1 MNLSS
6 RKTCQ
11 NSWIASLVFT
21 VGWLG
26 ISLAQSVDR
35 AS

>member
-11 NSWIASLVFT
+11 NSWVASLIFIA
-21 VGWLG
+21 GWC
-26 ISLAQSVDR
+26 
-35 AS
+35 

>member
-11 NSWIASLVFT
+11 YSWVASLAFGA
-21 VGWLG
+21 GWL
-26 ISLAQSVDR
+26 
-35 AS
+35 

>member
-11 NSWIASLVFT
+11 NSWVASLVL
-21 VGWLG
+21 VACWW
-26 ISLAQSVDR
+26 
-35 AS
+35 

>member
-11 NSWIASLVFT
+11 YSWVASLVFR
-21 VGWLG
+21 VGWW
-26 ISLAQSVDR
+26 
-35 AS
+35 